1 MTTSETQSDDE
12 DFLPLPIITTFED
25 IPGWCF
31 ALVDTDEPY
40 EIVAYDV
47 AGNHKLHAKGTDFDE
62 MIHALRTR
70 AILLINS
77 SRKPPKS

>member
-1 MTTSETQSDDE
+1 MTNNETESDDE
-12 DFLPLPIITTFED
+12 DFTDLPIITTFED

-47 AGNHKLHAKGTDFDE
+47 AGHHQLRARGTDFDE
-62 MIHALRTR
+62 MINALRTR
-70 AILLINS
+70 ATQLLNS
-77 SRKPPKS
+77 SRKPPNP